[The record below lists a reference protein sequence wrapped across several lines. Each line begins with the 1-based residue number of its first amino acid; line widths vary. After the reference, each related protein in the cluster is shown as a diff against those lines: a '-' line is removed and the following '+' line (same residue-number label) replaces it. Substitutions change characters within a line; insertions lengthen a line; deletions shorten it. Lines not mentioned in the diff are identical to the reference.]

1 MSLFFVIFLSG
12 HPNVMKMMFIGWKN
26 LKENIEDNPYDY
38 KIGIIVGM
46 VRILLLF
53 VPKIESIILEQ

>member
-1 MSLFFVIFLSG
+1 
-12 HPNVMKMMFIGWKN
+12 MKMMFIGWKN